1 MRKIILLSIISSS
14 CFAMLSDN
22 MKNIWQPGF
31 FVKPKVSSLSLR
43 QELKAKGTES
53 IDYFQYFFDD
63 TVEGG
68 YLDKTT
74 DSTSQF
80 NSKAQSMIAFG
91 FDAGWNSLL
100 FGQWFNSA
108 AISFEMMKPNYGVQ
122 MAKFIGGSQGSGA
135 QDTTADSTKA
145 VMSMHIRAEDVVL
158 HANHDWGSVLP
169 YFGFGVEYYK
179 VGGQLTYT
187 EGSQTTTQIAYIP
200 LGAYFQMNSS
210 LAGQIQLNIPV
221 VAKSKIA
228 QQKATLKTAPATTE
242 GGEVN
247 TYDFSFADSTEFKH
261 NIRNS
266 LGYELS
272 FKFKPRM
279 LGADFSIEPYLQAWH
294 LGMDDSTKDIR
305 NLRRR
310 WRSYGIRLALA
321 L

>member
-1 MRKIILLSIISSS
+1 MI
-14 CFAMLSDN
+14 SDN

-43 QELKAKGTES
+43 QELRTRASNSSDPT
-53 IDYFQYFFDD
+53 DYFQHFFESSGVYQD
-63 TVEGG
+63 
-68 YLDKTT
+68 LTT
-74 DSTSQF
+74 LSDL
-80 NSKAQSMIAFG
+80 NYKAQSMIAFG

-122 MAKFIGGSQGSGA
+122 MAKFNNGPGA
-135 QDTTADSTKA
+135 KDTSADSTKA

-158 HANHDWGSVLP
+158 HANHNLGSVLP

-179 VGGQLTYT
+179 IGGQLTYT

-221 VAKSKIA
+221 VAKSKIY
-228 QQKATLKTAPATTE
+228 QQKATEKSTPATTE
-242 GGEVN
+242 GGDPVVTN
-247 TYDFSFADSTEFKH
+247 DFSFADATEFKH

-279 LGADFSIEPYLQAWH
+279 LGADFSIEPYLQSWH
-294 LGMDDSTKDIR
+294 LGMDDSTKAIR